1 MTWTAQQLAEYASK
15 QASAKSAPTAPSS
28 AVQIHRF
35 TVPETA
41 MGKPR
46 MTRRDVWQKR
56 PVVVRYR
63 QFCDRLRECAGTVP
77 KNVFAI
83 HVACAIPMPES
94 WSQRK
99 KDQMC
104 GNFMRQ
110 RPDCDNI
117 LKGIMDALFD
127 EDSGI
132 SLCTTV
138 KTWCRTE
145 EALIEIV
152 LFHF

>member
-1 MTWTAQQLAEYASK
+1 
-15 QASAKSAPTAPSS
+15 
-28 AVQIHRF
+28 
-35 TVPETA
+35 

-63 QFCDRLRECAGTVP
+63 QFCDRLRECAGVVP
-77 KNVFAI
+77 KNVFGI

-94 WSQRK
+94 WSQRR

-104 GNFMRQ
+104 GNLMRQ

-117 LKGIMDALFD
+117 LKGIMDALFT

-132 SLCTTV
+132 SICTTV
-138 KTWCRTE
+138 KTWCQTG
-145 EALIEIV
+145 EAKIEIV